1 MPTLKNAIPKYRKH
15 RASGQA
21 VVTIASV
28 DHYLGPYGTKASKW
42 EYDRLIGEW
51 LTAGRPT
58 APVSKPHE
66 ITVSEVIVAFFE
78 HARRYY
84 LKNPKTAENFKPIL
98 TLVRQLYGRTQAD
111 EFGPKALKA
120 IRERLVADGQSRN
133 YVNDNIQR
141 IKRMYRWATA
151 EQLVSP
157 HVMQGLN
164 ALAGLRKGYTNARE
178 TAPVMPVDDATVE
191 ATHPYLPPVVQAMVR
206 LQRLTGARPAEICA
220 IRPRDIERTG
230 EVWKFTPRDHK
241 TAHHGKNRVIFIGPK
256 AQAILAP
263 YLDRAPE
270 AACFSPSD
278 SERERMAAV
287 HAKRTTSLSCGNRP
301 GKVVTGRPKRIIG
314 DEYDTNT
321 YRRAIHRACEVAV
334 KMPAELRM
342 KNPKATEAEESER
355 RRKAAEWRAA
365 HLWAPNQLR
374 HAAATDI
381 RQRFGLE
388 AAQVT
393 LGHAKANITEVY
405 AARDQRLGMQVAIE
419 LG

>member
-1 MPTLKNAIPKYRKH
+1 MCIRDRNIYALHKPFFLEEAGPAERRLDFVEATFRLVRSALI
-15 RASGQA
+15 
-21 VVTIASV
+21 VV
-28 DHYLGPYGTKASKW
+28 
-42 EYDRLIGEW
+42 RLNIGEVTLGGYLERNVRIW
-51 LTAGRPT
+51 IDASQLDARN
-58 APVSKPHE
+58 V
-66 ITVSEVIVAFFE
+66 TVSEVIVAFFE

-230 EVWKFTPRDHK
+230 EVWKFTPRNHLSLIHISEP
-241 TAHHGKNRVIFIGPK
+241 TR
-256 AQAILAP
+256 P
-263 YLDRAPE
+263 YYI
-270 AACFSPSD
+270 SS
-278 SERERMAAV
+278 AV
-287 HAKRTTSLSCGNRP
+287 FCLKKKHFNF
-301 GKVVTGRPKRIIG
+301 
-314 DEYDTNT
+314 Y
-321 YRRAIHRACEVAV
+321 
-334 KMPAELRM
+334 
-342 KNPKATEAEESER
+342 
-355 RRKAAEWRAA
+355 
-365 HLWAPNQLR
+365 
-374 HAAATDI
+374 
-381 RQRFGLE
+381 
-388 AAQVT
+388 
-393 LGHAKANITEVY
+393 
-405 AARDQRLGMQVAIE
+405 
-419 LG
+419 